1 MSEENPKNHSYRGT
15 ILVVDDVS
23 QNIQLLASILS
34 EAGFKVRFATN
45 GLEALEIHQ
54 NSTLDLILLDIM
66 MPVMDGYEAITK
78 IRDQE
83 KNGNVP
89 IIFLTAKND
98 TEDLVQGF
106 KLGAV
111 DYITKPFNKEELL
124 ARVETQI
131 RLRSQEQALRDLLY
145 SKDRFMSLVS
155 HDLRGPLSGLTRL
168 ASLTYEQWDDFP
180 DEKRKEFLAAIH
192 SASQSSLTL
201 LENLLS
207 LSLFQ
212 QDNLKFDPEPI
223 LVYELCQEIQEIMQ
237 FLFQQK
243 SIQFDL
249 EVKAEHM
256 VQADRAMVQTVMRN
270 LLSNA
275 LKFTPNGGRI
285 SIRSEGESDKLVIQ
299 VQDTGVGIKP
309 EVLPNLFSGDK
320 SYTSLGTNREKG
332 TGFGLKLCKDLVEHN
347 HGEIWVESIRGEGS
361 SFYFSLPWI
370 KV

>member
-1 MSEENPKNHSYRGT
+1 MNEQMKSSQHQSGQTDRGT

-155 HDLRGPLSGLTRL
+155 HDLRGPSA
-168 ASLTYEQWDDFP
+168 ASPVWP
-180 DEKRKEFLAAIH
+180 
-192 SASQSSLTL
+192 
-201 LENLLS
+201 
-207 LSLFQ
+207 
-212 QDNLKFDPEPI
+212 P
-223 LVYELCQEIQEIMQ
+223 
-237 FLFQQK
+237 
-243 SIQFDL
+243 
-249 EVKAEHM
+249 
-256 VQADRAMVQTVMRN
+256 
-270 LLSNA
+270 
-275 LKFTPNGGRI
+275 
-285 SIRSEGESDKLVIQ
+285 
-299 VQDTGVGIKP
+299 
-309 EVLPNLFSGDK
+309 
-320 SYTSLGTNREKG
+320 
-332 TGFGLKLCKDLVEHN
+332 
-347 HGEIWVESIRGEGS
+347 
-361 SFYFSLPWI
+361 
-370 KV
+370 